1 MRHRFDVS
9 ERRACFVFG
18 QHRTTQRR
26 IPHGRKDTDRL
37 VSDKIELA
45 RLHGRYGYRR
55 IAPLLRQ
62 LDWLVN
68 DKLIERL

>member
-26 IPHGRKDTDRL
+26 IPHGREDTDRL

-45 RLHGRYGYRR
+45 RQYGRYGRRR
-55 IAPLLRQ
+55 IAPRLHQ
-62 LDWLVN
+62 LGWHVN
-68 DKLIERL
+68 DKRIELL